1 LHHALVIMKRA
12 RSSRSAGGVDATL
25 HAPAMDD
32 LSGTTA
38 VILAGGLGTRLRP
51 VVADRPKVLAEV
63 DGVPFVFHLLAQL
76 AAAGVEHVVLSTGW
90 LGEQVRDAV
99 GASWGSLEVE
109 YAQEPAPLGTGG
121 AIRRTLPLVR
131 SQALFVL
138 NGDSYCDVDL
148 ASLWLWH
155 HQRAAHGTLAL
166 SHVDDARRYG
176 TVVTD
181 AYGRITHFAEKARQ
195 RRAGTVNAGLY
206 LLSRSLV
213 ASIPAGTAYSLERDL
228 LPRWLDLG
236 IYGYARSERFIDIG
250 TPESLAGAAGF
261 FRKPGSRRTG
271 APRQRRNNRRT
282 SAALTLTA
290 EVA

>member
-1 LHHALVIMKRA
+1 MKRA
-12 RSSRSAGGVDATL
+12 RPNRSAGAVHATD
-25 HAPAMDD
+25 HATAIDD
-32 LSGTTA
+32 VSGTTA

-76 AAAGVEHVVLSTGW
+76 AAAGVGHVVLSTGW
-90 LGEQVRDAV
+90 LGEQVRDTV
-99 GASWGSLEVE
+99 GTSFGPIKVE
-109 YAQEPAPLGTGG
+109 YAQEPSPLGTGG

-131 SQALFVL
+131 SHVLFVL

-166 SHVDDARRYG
+166 ARVDDARRYG
-176 TVVTD
+176 TVETD
-181 AYGRITHFAEKARQ
+181 AYGRIHRFVEKSPQQ
-195 RRAGTVNAGLY
+195 RGGTVNAGLY
-206 LLSRSLV
+206 LLRRTLV
-213 ASIPAGTAYSLERDL
+213 ASIPPSRACSLERDL
-228 LPRWLDLG
+228 LPGWLDAG
-236 IYGYARSERFIDIG
+236 IYGYARAERFIDIG

-261 FRKPGSRRTG
+261 FRKPGARRSS
-271 APRQRRNNRRT
+271 AARPRRNRRRA